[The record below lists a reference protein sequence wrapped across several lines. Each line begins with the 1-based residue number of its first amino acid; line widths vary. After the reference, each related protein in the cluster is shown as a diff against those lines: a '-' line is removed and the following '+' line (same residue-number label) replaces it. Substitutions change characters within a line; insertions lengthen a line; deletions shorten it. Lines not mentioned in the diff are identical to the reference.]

1 MKKRMATLAIVGAM
15 AVTAM
20 APATVFAATPATS
33 NSNVYYEKGTGS
45 PDEQGRYVI
54 SFPAD
59 IVFDDNGD
67 ANANQEVELK
77 KITTDNLPPTLSV
90 AIAVSS
96 GNGMKLKDSGSTEI
110 GYSITYSGTNVTSDN
125 VISGTT
131 TAGTAGTPQ
140 TIANLKT
147 DGDAIVGVAE
157 METSTLASI
166 QRGVEFRDVLTYTA
180 THSE

>member
-20 APATVFAATPATS
+20 APATVFAATPVTS

-67 ANANQEVELK
+67 ANATQEVALK
-77 KITTDNLPPTLSV
+77 KITTDELPTTLSV
-90 AIAVSS
+90 QIDVATA
-96 GNGMKLKDSGSTEI
+96 NGMKLKNNNTTINYSLVFSGNGVT
-110 GYSITYSGTNVTSDN
+110 GTNELN
-125 VISGTT
+125 TT
-131 TAGTAGTPQ
+131 TAGTENAKLTVANLTPTDNTIAGT
-140 TIANLKT
+140 A
-147 DGDAIVGVAE
+147 V
-157 METSTLASI
+157 METSSLASI
-166 QRGVEFRDVLTYTA
+166 QRGVEFKDVLTYTA